1 MVVSRENHRPR
12 LRSARFW
19 VPVGVVVLLV
29 ALVAGGVVVAK
40 TLADRAFAA
49 RDALQSAIPLAKAA
63 KDQILDSDVGA
74 AQQTVA
80 QLQQLTAEARAQA
93 GGDLWQFAEGVPF
106 AGANLAAVRSVAG
119 AIDDLVNRAAAPA
132 SRLSLDGLAPTEG
145 RIDTAKLAEVAAIVD
160 EAAAAVAEARAT
172 LDSIDR
178 DGLIDQVS
186 SGVAQLDGVLGQIEP
201 LVEPAQ
207 QALSVLPGLLG
218 ADGPRN
224 YLVLVQ
230 NNAESRG
237 TGGNPAALVMI
248 HVDNGAISIAQQA
261 SSSDFYNGRP
271 APIVELDAATVA
283 LYGDKI
289 ARYMQDVTVTPNFTE
304 SARIM
309 GAFWAE
315 TFGTPIDGTL
325 SIDPVALSY
334 LMVAAGP
341 VELPNGDVLESQSVV
356 STLLNEVYFRFPV
369 PAMQDA
375 YFAVAAGAIFD
386 SLTSVDDP
394 RALVEQVTKG
404 VDEGRIFYVPTSPA
418 EAELISGT
426 RLAGTLPADN
436 AQTTLLG
443 SYVNDITEGKLNYY
457 MDTAVTVESDVCTV
471 AADVAPTFTI
481 TSSLT
486 STLQPDEVRGLA
498 RYISPA
504 RFFAKGVIS
513 TDLVVYGP
521 VGATFVSA
529 AVDGVPV
536 AATAVEHLGRPAVKI
551 NVINDP
557 ASSHAVTAV
566 FSGAAGADY
575 GPVEVWHTPMV
586 RATPVTIE
594 APGCPAG

>member
-106 AGANLAAVRSVAG
+106 AGSNLAAVRSVAG

-261 SSSDFYNGRP
+261 SSTDFYNGRP

-404 VDEGRIFYVPTSPA
+404 VDEGRILYVPTSPA
-418 EAELISGT
+418 EAELIAGT

-436 AQTTLLG
+436 AQTDAARLVRQRHHRGQAQLLHG
-443 SYVNDITEGKLNYY
+443 HRGHRPKRRVHGRRRRGAHLHHHL
-457 MDTAVTVESDVCTV
+457 V
-471 AADVAPTFTI
+471 AHLDAA
-481 TSSLT
+481 
-486 STLQPDEVRGLA
+486 A
-498 RYISPA
+498 R
-504 RFFAKGVIS
+504 
-513 TDLVVYGP
+513 
-521 VGATFVSA
+521 
-529 AVDGVPV
+529 
-536 AATAVEHLGRPAVKI
+536 
-551 NVINDP
+551 
-557 ASSHAVTAV
+557 
-566 FSGAAGADY
+566 
-575 GPVEVWHTPMV
+575 
-586 RATPVTIE
+586 
-594 APGCPAG
+594 